1 MRASLRVRYFAYL
14 TRCTHSKGVVKTSSY
29 DYYAGHGP
37 RNNLSRAVS
46 EIRDC
51 LQPEMVGQRRDH
63 STIIYPLLR
72 RLAFI
77 RKGTKLFGRV
87 PRKYVSTYTK
97 AAGLASEIKFNSLS
111 KVDNLRAYCKIK
123 KEITNKKIT

>member
-1 MRASLRVRYFAYL
+1 
-14 TRCTHSKGVVKTSSY
+14 
-29 DYYAGHGP
+29 
-37 RNNLSRAVS
+37 
-46 EIRDC
+46 
-51 LQPEMVGQRRDH
+51 MVGQRRDH